1 MGPVEALKLAL
12 QKEIEAAQMYEKF
25 SIEYPTAKETF
36 IYLKGEEEKHKILIE
51 KEITQ
56 MTKY

>member
-36 IYLKGEEEKHKILIE
+36 IYLKGEEEF
-51 KEITQ
+51 
-56 MTKY
+56 